1 MNFWELS
8 FKICIRFMQSHHLR
22 LLATL
27 CVQHLL
33 PSILSRDSP
42 PGMEEVG
49 EFSNPLAR
57 WASAKYEGNFETYL
71 WVGCSGAAKA
81 CFVLFSHEIVR
92 ERGTWET
99 LLDID
104 QQVMRVPFSMHQL
117 RCCHC
122 HQDDYPPSLLGRV
135 AVVAWERAG
144 KSLASL

>member
-1 MNFWELS
+1 MKGSLKLTS
-8 FKICIRFMQSHHLR
+8 KLDVLV
-22 LLATL
+22 LLKRAL
-27 CVQHLL
+27 
-33 PSILSRDSP
+33 D
-42 PGMEEVG
+42 
-49 EFSNPLAR
+49 N
-57 WASAKYEGNFETYL
+57 
-71 WVGCSGAAKA
+71 
-81 CFVLFSHEIVR
+81 VLFSHEIVR

-117 RCCHC
+117 RCHC